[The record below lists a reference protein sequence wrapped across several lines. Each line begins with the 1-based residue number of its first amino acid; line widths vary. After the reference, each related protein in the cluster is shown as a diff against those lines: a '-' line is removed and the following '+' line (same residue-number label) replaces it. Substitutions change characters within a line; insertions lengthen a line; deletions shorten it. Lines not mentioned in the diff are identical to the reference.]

1 MIFLKYINYAC
12 KIIVLPKKIPTQN
25 CFYLEIHFLSSTTNV
40 ILHPL
45 NTHFSRVIPQPVH
58 NLFLQQHSDSFEK
71 SYEHYN
77 SSSSPTGISK
87 HSKTINKNT
96 RAPRS
101 YFHTLFPR
109 VRILRWNTR
118 SRCSYITWKRAS
130 PVTGQLA
137 SRHANRASRA
147 SRLARFHVITIQ
159 AGQPG
164 NWAFFYMLSMRTR
177 QTKRNNMA

>member
-45 NTHFSRVIPQPVH
+45 NTHFSRLIPRPVYT
-58 NLFLQQHSDSFEK
+58 LFSQQRSDSFEK

-77 SSSSPTGISK
+77 SSSSPTGISR

-96 RAPRS
+96 RAPYIVFS
-101 YFHTLFPR
+101 CLDTAVKHSLSLFIYYMKTSQP
-109 VRILRWNTR
+109 
-118 SRCSYITWKRAS
+118 CYG
-130 PVTGQLA
+130 P
-137 SRHANRASRA
+137 
-147 SRLARFHVITIQ
+147 ARFTPC
-159 AGQPG
+159 QPG
-164 NWAFFYMLSMRTR
+164 
-177 QTKRNNMA
+177 